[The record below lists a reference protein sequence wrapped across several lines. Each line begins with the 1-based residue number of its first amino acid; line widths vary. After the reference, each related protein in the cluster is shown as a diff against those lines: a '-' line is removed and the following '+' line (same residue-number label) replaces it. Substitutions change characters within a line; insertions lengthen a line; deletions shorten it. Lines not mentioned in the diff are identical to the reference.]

1 MVHGHEWPWVSVALG
16 VDVVQGTKG
25 EQNGR
30 SASRR
35 CQCDADVAS
44 LGSRVVVATAVV
56 IVGNLAGAECY
67 RERHLDDDMFD
78 ERYESVSCRVAKC
91 GHKRITDC
99 SSSVHVEWRGGGGG
113 NRVTKNLHTSTPK
126 QSETLRTDSYE
137 KQCTF
142 SFIPLLPNQYSVHSV
157 SSHSYPIST
166 VNLTRNN
173 TSTQIT
179 ITK

>member
-30 SASRR
+30 CASGR

-99 SSSVHVEWRGGGGG
+99 SSSVHVEWRGVGGGGGG
-113 NRVTKNLHTSTPK
+113 NRVTTQAYPS
-126 QSETLRTDSYE
+126 
-137 KQCTF
+137 
-142 SFIPLLPNQYSVHSV
+142 NQKHCAL
-157 SSHSYPIST
+157 I
-166 VNLTRNN
+166 
-173 TSTQIT
+173 
-179 ITK
+179 